1 MYPRIPFKSIH
12 LPCLHLDL
20 TMKEETPNSNHAN
33 NDQQNQDCNNEPPR
47 LVFKMVHFYYIYQ
60 WKLIIWCSM
69 IKRTKFN
76 LYRYQLPLIVATLK
90 KVSPQWVLGI
100 NIDEKLSFTSYE
112 ENITKKA
119 NKHITSFPNMHLDLA
134 VQIYK
139 SFI

>member
-1 MYPRIPFKSIH
+1 MVFYDKKNKVQPVQIPITIDS
-12 LPCLHLDL
+12 
-20 TMKEETPNSNHAN
+20 S
-33 NDQQNQDCNNEPPR
+33 
-47 LVFKMVHFYYIYQ
+47 Y
-60 WKLIIWCSM
+60 
-69 IKRTKFN
+69 
-76 LYRYQLPLIVATLK
+76 LK
-90 KVSPQWVLGI
+90 KVSPQWVLGM